1 MDSSYLFVMAYF
13 LLCFLSYICRILMK
27 IHKIICFFLLFLL
40 LLNKA
45 KAQTD
50 INSDYNERLFED
62 SIQNIHIMD
71 GQLGAYRVF
80 FNGENHLYSEVNA
93 NLEFQM
99 LKYLNQ
105 SAGVKNLLLELGY
118 ARGYILD
125 KYINEDS
132 TYFDLLSNVTSYTY
146 NAFFKELRK
155 YNLSLPDSMRIHVQ
169 GVDIERFPKE
179 SFVLLADL
187 LPPDSLDVPKEIDFL
202 VEVFRVYGNYS
213 KKANV
218 EFYNYYSFLPPENYF
233 LENRTLDSLV
243 LQFESHR
250 NYFETYL
257 GANFELYS
265 FVMESL
271 KEHRIYKSYEG
282 MPHQAVFRERILKR
296 NIDQLLK
303 SDGTQ
308 KYFGQFGR
316 CHMDKNNKDDD
327 CNWYGQKSVAKR
339 LTESGYKD
347 QILPILIYYDKN
359 FHYNYYDYYDFY
371 KPAFPYSQHIKS
383 QYADSINELGN
394 TIVKV
399 KDNDTMLNGICQY
412 IILNICCE
420 RNYFNGKK
428 LKSFYASFDI
438 KGNRVMQDFGNL
450 NTALFGNG
458 SKQFNNYID
467 QIGLGFTIHDDHVY
481 TTFDYLFSLPQSI
494 KIGAQRSRLNG
505 FVVSE
510 SVGYSIHLSKW
521 VTLNPYINFGFRKI
535 KLSLDNDTGTIV
547 NSAFSGIKHVSY
559 INNSL
564 FFGPGID
571 LRFMIANYFGL
582 TFRSN
587 YTFDFSSPYWRL
599 NTGWINKRD
608 TYSPKTNQNALN
620 FSVALNFYSFD

>member
-1 MDSSYLFVMAYF
+1 
-13 LLCFLSYICRILMK
+13 MK
-27 IHKIICFFLLFLL
+27 IHKIFSFSLIFFLLFNQL
-40 LLNKA
+40 
-45 KAQTD
+45 KAQPD
-50 INSDYNERLFED
+50 SYSDYNERLFED
-62 SIQNIHIMD
+62 TIQNIHILD

-80 FNGENHLYSEVNA
+80 FNGENHMYSEVNA
-93 NLEFQM
+93 NLEYQM

-105 SAGVKNLLLELGY
+105 SAGVNNLMLELGY

-146 NAFFKELRK
+146 NEFFKVLRN

-187 LPPDSLDVPKEIDFL
+187 LPPDSLSVPDEIDFL
-202 VEVFRVYGNYS
+202 VEVFRIYGNYS

-218 EFYNYYSFLPPENYF
+218 DRYDYYSYISPENYF
-233 LENRTLDSLV
+233 FESRTLDSLV
-243 LQFESHR
+243 LQFESKR
-250 NYFETYL
+250 NYFQTYL
-257 GANFELYS
+257 GADFELFS
-265 FVMESL
+265 FVIESL

-282 MPHQAVFRERILKR
+282 MPHQSVYRERILKR

-303 SDGTQ
+303 SDSTQ

-316 CHMDKNNKDDD
+316 CHVDKINKDDD
-327 CNWYGQKSVAKR
+327 CSWYGQKSVAKR
-339 LTESGYKD
+339 LTEKGYKD
-347 QILPILIYYDKN
+347 QVLPILIYYDQN
-359 FHYNYYDYYDFY
+359 YSYNYFYYDFY
-371 KPAFPYSQHIKS
+371 KPDFPYSQHIKS
-383 QYADSINELGN
+383 QYADSITELGN
-394 TIVKV
+394 TLVKV
-399 KDNDTMLNGICQY
+399 RDNDTVLNGICQY

-420 RNYFNGKK
+420 RNYSFNKK
-428 LKSFYASFDI
+428 LKTFYTSFDI
-438 KGNRVMQDFGNL
+438 KGNRVMQNFGNL
-450 NTALFGNG
+450 NTALFGTG
-458 SKQFNNYID
+458 SQQFNHYID
-467 QIGLGFTIHDDHVY
+467 QIGLGFTIHDEHVY
-481 TTFDYLFSLPQSI
+481 TTFDYLISLPQTI
-494 KIGAQRSRLNG
+494 KVGAQRSKLNG

-521 VTLNPYINFGFRKI
+521 VTLNPYVNFGFRKI

-547 NSAFSGIKHVSY
+547 NPSFSGIKHVSY

-571 LRFMIANYFGL
+571 LRFMIANYIGL

-587 YTFDFSSPYWRL
+587 YTLDFSSPYWRL
-599 NTGWINKRD
+599 NTGWFNKRD
-608 TYSPKTNQNALN
+608 TNSPKTNQNALN